1 MLVNTIAAFLTFAV
15 FSFLYRDNP
24 IYKFAEYLF
33 VGVATGYVLS
43 LEYQNVFIPNLWA
56 PLVHGQYSLIVVFI
70 LGVLMFTR
78 FSKQYAW
85 LSRWAIALMVGA
97 FSGLAIIG
105 AAQGDLV
112 AQIQANMG
120 PVWGGSAGRTIENII
135 LIIGLISSLWYF
147 FFSKEHKGVSGGVAK
162 LGIWFLMIS
171 FGASFG
177 FTVMSRISLLIGRLQ
192 FLSHDWLPL
201 IK

>member
-1 MLVNTIAAFLTFAV
+1 MLVNTVAAFLTLAV

-24 IYKFAEYLF
+24 VYKFAEYLF
-33 VGVATGYVLS
+33 VGVATGYILS
-43 LEYQNVFIPNLWA
+43 LEYQNVFKPNLWT
-56 PLVHGQYSLIVVFI
+56 PLVHGQYSLIIVFI

-112 AQIQANMG
+112 AQIQANMV
-120 PVWGGSAGRTIENII
+120 PFWGGSVGKTIENVL
-135 LIIGLISSLWYF
+135 LIVGLISSLWYF
-147 FFSKEHKGVSGGVAK
+147 FFSKEHKGVSGGIAK

-192 FLSHDWLPL
+192 FLFHDWLPI